1 MNYEEL
7 LAASCRVALAAMLH
21 DLGKFAERAG
31 LGLPELDGN
40 KATYCPS
47 WKGRH
52 SHIHAAYSG
61 MAIDAI
67 EENIPDIKREKMTP
81 FSSWGDRERKDD
93 SLINAAAMHHRPE
106 TPLQRIIATADR
118 LASGFER
125 AKFEEYNQAEE
136 EREENGKKV
145 NYRQARQWSLLESI
159 RLNEEK
165 PDCPKH
171 RLPLRAM
178 APESIFPMVTQDVN
192 NEKARQ
198 EYRELWNQLVAGLK
212 DIPER
217 HRDSLP
223 LWLDHFD
230 SLYLTFTHTI
240 PSATAT
246 KKPSGGFM
254 EIPSDVSLYDHSK
267 ATTALAVALWQY
279 HNDRGSVETSFS
291 EQRWKDW
298 DQHAEE
304 EILLIQGDFFGIQDF
319 IFSGG
324 GESTKKAAK
333 LLRGRSFSVAL
344 LTELAAVRVLEVFQ
358 LPATAQIINAAGKF
372 LIVAANLQ
380 DAEKRVECVR
390 RELDQWFLKHTF
402 GQGGIGLAI
411 TKAKRV
417 DFKKGAFQKL
427 MKRLFNDLDRRKRR
441 RFDLCESNAPLPIF
455 KIAYQEGAC
464 VVCGKAPAVIEKE
477 DEKANMKICRLC
489 GDQIDIGKKLV
500 KEERLLVTR
509 NKVNNDTLALD
520 CFGYRVTFTATEE
533 TSGKFGLLVKNGD
546 LLRAWDFSLP
556 SKDGE
561 APLWNGYARRA
572 INGYVPR
579 GEDDT
584 IKDFGDLAKSSIV
597 KDDKDP
603 QHGVAA
609 LGILK
614 GDVDNLGQVFM
625 NGMKEPTFARMAA
638 LSRQVNAF
646 FSVWLP
652 WRCAKDFPE
661 TYTVFAGGDDFFLI
675 GPWREQISLADE
687 MRKEFLRYV
696 GGNSDLH
703 FSAGLAVTKP
713 GIPILSL
720 TDLAEEALDKAKA
733 HGDGK
738 EKNAITC
745 WNRTVRW
752 NTFGEMLAA
761 EEELAD
767 VVALLKQE
775 YDVDMSTGYFYG
787 LLYLCEQAE
796 SAKKKPE
803 DNIWRSRFTYRSWRF
818 VMDKLH
824 VDNEK
829 REKIYRQE
837 FAEKIG
843 KRISTNMGDYKIA
856 LFTHLYQ
863 RRRYKTE

>member
-1 MNYEEL
+1 MNDKDL
-7 LAASCRVALAAMLH
+7 LDASCRVALAALLH

-31 LGLPELDGN
+31 RDFPKLDGN

-47 WKGRH
+47 WNGRP

-67 EENIPDIKREKMTP
+67 EENIPDIKRGEMTP
-81 FSSWGDRERKDD
+81 FSSWGDRKRKDD
-93 SLINAAAMHHRPE
+93 SLINAAAMHHKPE

-125 AKFEEYNQAEE
+125 ATFDAYNQAEE

-145 NYRQARQWSLLESI
+145 GYLRARQWPLLESI
-159 RLNEEK
+159 RLNQEK
-165 PDCPKH
+165 PICPKH
-171 RLPLRAM
+171 RLTLLAM
-178 APESIFPMVTQDVN
+178 APESIFPVVTKDLN
-192 NEKARQ
+192 NDEARQ
-198 EYRELWNQLVAGLK
+198 EYQELWTQFVAGLN

-217 HRDSLP
+217 HQDSLP

-230 SLYLTFTHTI
+230 SLYLTFTHAI

-246 KKPSGGFM
+246 KKPGGGFM
-254 EIPSDVSLYDHSK
+254 DIPSDVSLYDHSK
-267 ATTALAVALWQY
+267 TTAALAVALWQY
-279 HNDRGSVETSFS
+279 HNDRSSVETSFS
-291 EQRWKDW
+291 EQRWKNW
-298 DQHAEE
+298 DQHADE

-319 IFSGG
+319 IFSSG

-344 LTELAAVRVLEVFQ
+344 LTELAAVKVLDAFQ
-358 LPATAQIINAAGKF
+358 LPVTAQIINAAGKF
-372 LIVAANLQ
+372 LIVAPNLQ
-380 DAEKRVECVR
+380 DAEKRVEGVR
-390 RELDQWFLKHTF
+390 QELDKWFLKHTF

-411 TKAKRV
+411 TKASRA
-417 DFKKGAFQKL
+417 DFKKGAFQGL
-427 MKRLFNDLDRRKRR
+427 MKRLFNDLEQRKRR
-441 RFDLCESNAPLPIF
+441 RFDLCGSNAPLPIF
-455 KIAYQEGAC
+455 KIEYQEGAC
-464 VVCGKAPAVIEKE
+464 VVCGKVPAVIEKE

-489 GDQIDIGKKLV
+489 GDQIDIGKQLV
-500 KEERLLVTR
+500 KGERLLVTR
-509 NKVNNDTLALD
+509 NEVNNDTLTLD

-533 TSGKFGLLVKNGD
+533 TSGKFGPLVKDGD

-556 SKDGE
+556 SKDGK

-572 INGYVPR
+572 INGYVPKE
-579 GEDDT
+579 EDDT
-584 IKDFGDLAKSSIV
+584 IKDFGDLAKTSIV
-597 KDDKDP
+597 KDDKD
-603 QHGVAA
+603 QQRGVAA

-614 GDVDNLGQVFM
+614 GDVDNLGKVFM
-625 NGMKEPTFARMAA
+625 NGMKEPTFARMAT

-652 WRCAKDFPE
+652 WRCAKDFRE

-687 MRKEFLRYV
+687 MHKEFLRYV

-703 FSAGLAVTKP
+703 FSAGLAMTKP
-713 GIPILSL
+713 GIPVLSL
-720 TDLAEEALDKAKA
+720 ADLAEDALDKAKA
-733 HGDGK
+733 YGDGK

-745 WNRTVRW
+745 WNRAVRW
-752 NTFGEMLAA
+752 DTFGEMLAA
-761 EEELAD
+761 EEELAG
-767 VVALLKQE
+767 VVNSLKQE
-775 YDVDMSTGYFYG
+775 YNVEMSTGYLYG
-787 LLYLCEQAE
+787 LLYLCDQAE

-824 VDNEK
+824 VTNEK
-829 REKIYRQE
+829 CEEIYRQE

-863 RRRYKTE
+863 RRRYKIK

>member
-1 MNYEEL
+1 MNDKDL
-7 LAASCRVALAAMLH
+7 LDASCRVALAALLH

-31 LGLPELDGN
+31 LDFPELDGN

-47 WKGRH
+47 WKGRS

-61 MAIDAI
+61 MAIDVI
-67 EENIPDIKREKMTP
+67 EKNIPDIKQGNMTP

-93 SLINAAAMHHRPE
+93 SLINAAAMHHKPE
-106 TPLQRIIATADR
+106 TPLQRIIAIADR

-125 AKFEEYNQAEE
+125 ATFDAYNQAGE

-145 NYRQARQWSLLESI
+145 NYLQARQWPLLESI

-165 PDCPKH
+165 PVCPKH
-171 RLPLRAM
+171 RLPLCAM
-178 APESIFPMVTQDVN
+178 APESIFPEILQDGN
-192 NEKARQ
+192 NDDARQ
-198 EYRELWNQLVAGLK
+198 KYEKLWNQFVVGLK

-217 HRDSLP
+217 HQDSLP

-230 SLYLTFTHTI
+230 SLYLTFTHAI

-246 KKPSGGFM
+246 KKPGGGFM
-254 EIPSDVSLYDHSK
+254 DIPSDVSLYDHSK
-267 ATTALAVALWQY
+267 ATAALAVALWQY
-279 HNDRGSVETSFS
+279 HNDHGSVETSFS
-291 EQRWKDW
+291 ELLWKDW

-344 LTELAAVRVLEVFQ
+344 LTELAAVKVLEAFQ
-358 LPATAQIINAAGKF
+358 LPVTAQIINAAGKF
-372 LIVAANLQ
+372 LIVAANLR
-380 DAEKRVECVR
+380 DAEKRVEGVR
-390 RELDQWFLKHTF
+390 QELDKWFLKHTF

-417 DFKKGAFQKL
+417 DFKKGTFQGL
-427 MKRLFNDLDRRKRR
+427 MTRLFNDLERRKRR
-441 RFDLCESNAPLPIF
+441 RFDLCGSNATLPIF
-455 KIAYQEGAC
+455 KIEYKEGAC
-464 VVCGKAPAVIEKE
+464 VVCGKAPAILNKE
-477 DEKANMKICRLC
+477 DIKICRLC

-500 KEERLLVTR
+500 KQERLLVTR
-509 NKVNNDTLALD
+509 NEVNNDTLALD
-520 CFGYRVTFTATEE
+520 CFGYRVTFTATEDK
-533 TSGKFGLLVKNGD
+533 SGKFGPLVKDGD
-546 LLRAWDFSLP
+546 LLRAWDFSLS
-556 SKDGE
+556 SKDGK

-572 INGYVPR
+572 INGYVPK
-579 GEDDT
+579 GEDDA
-584 IKDFGDLAKSSIV
+584 IKDFGDLAKTSIV
-597 KDDKDP
+597 KDDKDQP
-603 QHGVAA
+603 RGVAA

-614 GDVDNLGQVFM
+614 GDVDNLGKIFT

-675 GPWREQISLADE
+675 GPWREQISLANE
-687 MRKEFLRYV
+687 MRKEFFRYV

-713 GIPILSL
+713 GIPIHALA
-720 TDLAEEALDKAKA
+720 DLAEDALDKAKA
-733 HGDGK
+733 HGNEK

-752 NTFGEMLAA
+752 DTFGEMLAA
-761 EEELAD
+761 EEELAG
-767 VVALLKQE
+767 VVTLLKQE
-775 YDVDMSTGYFYG
+775 YKVDISTAYLYG
-787 LLYLCEQAE
+787 LLYLCDQAE

-818 VMDKLH
+818 VMDRLY
-824 VDNEK
+824 VDNGK
-829 REKIYRQE
+829 REKIYQQE

-843 KRISTNMGDYKIA
+843 RRISTSMGDYKIA